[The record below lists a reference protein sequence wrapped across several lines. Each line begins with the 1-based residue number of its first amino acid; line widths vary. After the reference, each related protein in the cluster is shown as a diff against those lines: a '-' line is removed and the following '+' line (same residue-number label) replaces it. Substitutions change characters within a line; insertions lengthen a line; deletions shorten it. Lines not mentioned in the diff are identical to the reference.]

1 MQRPKRTFYTK
12 GAKPKYLYSSKYFRS
27 ASHSYLLICKFEDS
41 RCSNIKL
48 SLMKIFE
55 VTSKHLTFH
64 SLTMRPMDQRF
75 PKRVKA
81 YQMYLIKMNVKRNQN
96 PDIWRYKKDDKNSL
110 MSRLR
115 KISDPYLKI
124 ILLL

>member
-12 GAKPKYLYSSKYFRS
+12 GVKPKYLHSSKYFRS

-64 SLTMRPMDQRF
+64 SLIINPTEQRF
-75 PKRVKA
+75 PERVTA
-81 YQMYLIKMNVKRNQN
+81 FQMYFIKMNVKNNQKEDEMEN
-96 PDIWRYKKDDKNSL
+96 AENLMKKLQMHS
-110 MSRLR
+110 S
-115 KISDPYLKI
+115 
-124 ILLL
+124 IL

>member
-12 GAKPKYLYSSKYFRS
+12 GVKPKYMYSSKYFRS
-27 ASHSYLLICKFEDS
+27 ASQSYLLICKFEDS

-64 SLTMRPMDQRF
+64 SLIIRPTEQRF
-75 PKRVKA
+75 PERVKA
-81 YQMYLIKMNVKRNQN
+81 YQMYFIKMNVKNNQKEDEIEN
-96 PDIWRYKKDDKNSL
+96 TKYFITLILMKPCSKKFFV
-110 MSRLR
+110 M
-115 KISDPYLKI
+115 
-124 ILLL
+124 

>member
-1 MQRPKRTFYTK
+1 MQRPKQTFYTK
-12 GAKPKYLYSSKYFRS
+12 GAKPKHAKYFRS
-27 ASHSYLLICKFEDS
+27 ASDAYLLICKYEDS

-64 SLTMRPMDQRF
+64 SLTIRPMEQRF

-81 YQMYLIKMNVKRNQN
+81 YQMYFIKMNVKRI
-96 PDIWRYKKDDKNSL
+96 PISGDI
-110 MSRLR
+110 R
-115 KISDPYLKI
+115 KMIKTL
-124 ILLL
+124 

>member
-1 MQRPKRTFYTK
+1 MQRPKQTFYTK
-12 GAKPKYLYSSKYFRS
+12 RAKTKHAKYFRS
-27 ASHSYLLICKFEDS
+27 ASDTYLLICKYEDS

-64 SLTMRPMDQRF
+64 SLIIRPTEQRF
-75 PKRVKA
+75 PERVKA
-81 YQMYLIKMNVKRNQN
+81 YQMYFIKMNVKRNQN
-96 PDIWRYKKDDKNSL
+96 ENEIENMENLTKNSL

-115 KISDPYLKI
+115 KISDPYLRN